1 MTAVLRGRADAR
13 GTMRP
18 RTLACTADGI
28 WLWPGTPLTERRGV
42 ALVPI
47 PTPQLYQ
54 HVATLHGPA
63 VHAAALA
70 RVIERAAAGLNMGSL
85 EEAERVL
92 AAAPLPP
99 VRFDATGL
107 LQPIRSRL

>member
-1 MTAVLRGRADAR
+1 MPAAWRGRAEAR
-13 GTMRP
+13 GTRRP
-18 RTLACTADGI
+18 RTRGCPADGI

-70 RVIERAAAGLNMGSL
+70 RVIERAAACLNMGGL
-85 EEAERVL
+85 QEAGRGL

-99 VRFDATGL
+99 ASFAGAALMHAIGR
-107 LQPIRSRL
+107 